1 MSHTARTLEQRQ
13 ASKDVYP
20 TPPWAVDLILPIIP
34 SYFNAAELQRGLRV
48 LEPAA
53 GAGAIVGQL
62 MGAPWCQVCDM
73 IEIREEERRNLM
85 AMARWPHWQ
94 RSLDSP
100 IRHPQGREIQLSP
113 RVFLG
118 DALDDRAIPEQLFRD
133 EIDVVLTNPP
143 YNAPRKGIGFEFV
156 QRAMRWL
163 KPHGIACMLLPCSFL
178 ESEARYEWLSKNEPD
193 LYVLTRRPSFI
204 STGTRPAGTDSSSYG
219 WFIWQKGLEDHRTA
233 GTIRHLRG
241 PREGKR

>member
-1 MSHTARTLEQRQ
+1 MSHTARTAEQRA

-34 SYFNAAELQRGLRV
+34 SYFSPAELQRGLRV

-62 MGAPWCQVCDM
+62 MGAEWCRACDM
-73 IEIREEERRNLM
+73 IEVREEERGSLES
-85 AMARWPHWQ
+85 MARWPVWSRPSMRGVTNADHI
-94 RSLDSP
+94 L
-100 IRHPQGREIQLSP
+100 P
-113 RVFLG
+113 RVFIG
-118 DALDDRAIPEQLFRD
+118 DALDGRAIPPQLFD
-133 EIDVVLTNPP
+133 AEIDVVLTNPP

-178 ESEARYEWLSKNEPD
+178 ESEARYEWLSRNEPD
-193 LYVLTRRPSFI
+193 VYVLTRRPSFM
-204 STGTRPAGTDSSSYG
+204 STGTRPGGTDSSSYA

-233 GTIRHLRG
+233 GTVRHLKAPAGGRRG
-241 PREGKR
+241 